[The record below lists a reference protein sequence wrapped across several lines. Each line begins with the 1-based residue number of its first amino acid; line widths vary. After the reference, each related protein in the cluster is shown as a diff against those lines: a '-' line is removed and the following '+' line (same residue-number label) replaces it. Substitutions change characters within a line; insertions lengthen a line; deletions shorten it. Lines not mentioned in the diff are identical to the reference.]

1 VMISILPVLLG
12 VAGTLYLITAVVLGA
27 MVLIQA
33 LSGDGSMKW
42 ARNVFLTSIIYM
54 PILFAMMV
62 VSGRS

>member
-1 VMISILPVLLG
+1 MISILPVLLG
-12 VAGTLYLITAVVLGA
+12 VAGTLYLIAAVVLGA

-33 LSGDGSMKW
+33 LSGDGSTRW

-62 VSGRS
+62 VAGRS